1 MPGAKSLHTDEPDT
15 SPLSS
20 ISAWNDSVAE
30 LKRQATKTIYVHS
43 RVIYVGHVDLTSQTF
58 FCRFDLF
65 VAWDPKECGTTE
77 TFDPFLRMPQSE
89 SWSELFRFPLETP
102 AGRVGFRATYEGVF
116 ICALELESFPFDAQA
131 FDIRIQMGKD
141 KVSGAILS
149 LTNGYKLEH
158 NPNFPNMIASQ
169 ISDEYEFRP
178 LRYSLS
184 VTSRLES
191 PEPRCE
197 YMISIPASRKSGY
210 YLSNHYFFVL
220 LMFFF
225 SFTFFVLPVDD
236 IANRIMNNMTI
247 FLINVAFKFSV
258 SATLPKI
265 GYQTAFDKY
274 LAFSF
279 VYLLLDPAI
288 WSIIYVLENSSAADI
303 GPAEVARLWVKN
315 NWMAIGKVGLMFAGH
330 AKLYYDYL
338 VDHGKRS
345 STFAQMGK
353 MDDALVKIL
362 TEQGIRFKPD
372 GTVGNMVQYLQL
384 IDS

>member
-1 MPGAKSLHTDEPDT
+1 MHAPVCA
-15 SPLSS
+15 
-20 ISAWNDSVAE
+20 A
-30 LKRQATKTIYVHS
+30 
-43 RVIYVGHVDLTSQTF
+43 
-58 FCRFDLF
+58 CR
-65 VAWDPKECGTTE
+65 
-77 TFDPFLRMPQSE
+77 R
-89 SWSELFRFPLETP
+89 R
-102 AGRVGFRATYEGVF
+102 YEGVF

-236 IANRIMNNMTI
+236 IANRIMNNM
-247 FLINVAFKFSV
+247 VRGA
-258 SATLPKI
+258 ARPR
-265 GYQTAFDKY
+265 ARPHA
-274 LAFSF
+274 LA
-279 VYLLLDPAI
+279 AI
-288 WSIIYVLENSSAADI
+288 RVCVHGRAA
-303 GPAEVARLWVKN
+303 R
-315 NWMAIGKVGLMFAGH
+315 
-330 AKLYYDYL
+330 
-338 VDHGKRS
+338 R
-345 STFAQMGK
+345 
-353 MDDALVKIL
+353 
-362 TEQGIRFKPD
+362 
-372 GTVGNMVQYLQL
+372 
-384 IDS
+384 

>member
-1 MPGAKSLHTDEPDT
+1 M
-15 SPLSS
+15 
-20 ISAWNDSVAE
+20 
-30 LKRQATKTIYVHS
+30 
-43 RVIYVGHVDLTSQTF
+43 
-58 FCRFDLF
+58 
-65 VAWDPKECGTTE
+65 
-77 TFDPFLRMPQSE
+77 
-89 SWSELFRFPLETP
+89 
-102 AGRVGFRATYEGVF
+102 
-116 ICALELESFPFDAQA
+116 
-131 FDIRIQMGKD
+131 
-141 KVSGAILS
+141 
-149 LTNGYKLEH
+149 
-158 NPNFPNMIASQ
+158 
-169 ISDEYEFRP
+169 
-178 LRYSLS
+178 
-184 VTSRLES
+184 
-191 PEPRCE
+191 
-197 YMISIPASRKSGY
+197 
-210 YLSNHYFFVL
+210 
-220 LMFFF
+220 
-225 SFTFFVLPVDD
+225 
-236 IANRIMNNMTI
+236 
-247 FLINVAFKFSV
+247 

-274 LAFSF
+274 LTFSF